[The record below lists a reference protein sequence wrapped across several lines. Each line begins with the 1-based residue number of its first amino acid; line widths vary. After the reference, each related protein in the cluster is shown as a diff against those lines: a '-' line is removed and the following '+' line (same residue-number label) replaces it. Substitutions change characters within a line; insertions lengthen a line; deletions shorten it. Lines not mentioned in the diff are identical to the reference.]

1 MNRGYN
7 YDIVLKGKKELI
19 FCTKLLFCRQIPCG
33 LPAVLILILLPPK
46 KYLKNQLFC
55 SYSLVI
61 YGKKYY
67 NIRNRSRR
75 KKNEKK
81 YNNFEGGLS

>member
-33 LPAVLILILLPPK
+33 LPAVLILILLPQKILK
-46 KYLKNQLFC
+46 KSTFLFLFTC
-55 SYSLVI
+55 NLW
-61 YGKKYY
+61 
-67 NIRNRSRR
+67 
-75 KKNEKK
+75 EKV
-81 YNNFEGGLS
+81 L